1 MATVID
7 SQAKQRLTNYL
18 IVKSVIEILFVGALV
33 TGFYLT
39 AFTPYFR
46 GALDVAD
53 ARHVAGWALN
63 ESSSE
68 TPVEVQLYID
78 GKFAGDGRADVARPD
93 VKAAGR
99 AEGERHGFVFQTPP
113 LPAGEHE
120 ARVYAVH
127 ASGAGLRRTLQ
138 LIGKPLTFHVDAN
151 EVKGVNT
158 SPPEQR

>member
-7 SQAKQRLTNYL
+7 SKGKHRLTKYL
-18 IVKSVIEILFVGALV
+18 IVKSTIEILFVGSLA

-39 AFTPYFR
+39 AFNPYFR

-53 ARHVAGWALN
+53 AQHVAGWALN
-63 ESSSE
+63 ESAIQS
-68 TPVEVQLYID
+68 PVEVQLYID
-78 GKFAGDGRADVARPD
+78 GRFAGDGRADVARPD

-99 AEGERHGFVFQTPP
+99 AEDERHGFVFDTPP

-127 ASGAGLRRTLQ
+127 ASGEGVRRTLQ
-138 LIGKPLTFHVDAN
+138 LIGKPLAFHVDAS
-151 EVKGVNT
+151 EVKEANT
-158 SPPEQR
+158 TAPEQK